1 MILVF
6 LVLIL
11 IVIIALLVF
20 ILSMSNIKIKI
31 EKLQISNISG
41 KFKALF
47 ISKIGIFVF
56 NKFKIFEIKIDDK
69 KVKDIFKNRKLNI
82 KKLKYNDTVRL
93 IKNYEVY
100 LEKLNIDG
108 YLGLEDA
115 AYTAYSVSLINI
127 IIGFFLA
134 SKIYSNNKSNYRYNI
149 NPLYLNQNLVNIEIN
164 CIISIKI
171 VNIISMILSVL
182 KKGRVSKN
190 ERTSNRRAYAYSNE

>member
-6 LVLIL
+6 LLL
-11 IVIIALLVF
+11 SLLVIIAFLAF
-20 ILSMSNIKIKI
+20 ILLISNIKIKI

-41 KFKALF
+41 KFKVLV
-47 ISKIGIFVF
+47 ISKMGIFVF
-56 NKFKIFEIKIDDK
+56 NVFKIFEIKIDGK
-69 KVKDIFKNRKLNI
+69 KIKDTFKERKLNI
-82 KKLKYNDTVRL
+82 KKFKYNDIVSL
-93 IKNYEVY
+93 IKNHEIY

-127 IIGFFLA
+127 IVGVLLA
-134 SKIYSNNKSNYRYNI
+134 SNNKSDYRYNI
-149 NPLYLNQNLVNIEIN
+149 NPVYLNQNLVNIEIN